1 MSMLF
6 GLPVS
11 GSMSYSPLIVT
22 NAKGPAWITGGLQG
36 PEGSAFAVLVSFLL
50 LFWMVRVTGDLK
62 HKYGFAAI
70 VPAGIPVDLNAASR
84 AQHEAAMGETAPQ
97 QPLLVQILPAQPAA
111 PTAGSEPAP
120 EQQPLSEVPPSTSE
134 PQ

>member
-50 LFWMVRVTGDLK
+50 LFWMVRVTGRPETQVRFRGNRPCR
-62 HKYGFAAI
+62 HS
-70 VPAGIPVDLNAASR
+70 VDLNAASR
-84 AQHEAAMGETAPQ
+84 AQHEAAMAETAPQ
-97 QPLLVQILPAQPAA
+97 Q
-111 PTAGSEPAP
+111 TFAGSDFARSACRADSRFGASP

>member
-1 MSMLF
+1 
-6 GLPVS
+6 
-11 GSMSYSPLIVT
+11 MSYSPLIVT

-84 AQHEAAMGETAPQ
+84 AQHEAAMGE
-97 QPLLVQILPAQPAA
+97 LRRSNLCWFRFC
-111 PTAGSEPAP
+111 
-120 EQQPLSEVPPSTSE
+120 PLSLPRRQQVRSQPPSSN
-134 PQ
+134 P